1 MITVGN
7 CYGHVGMAV
16 INMYVIVSFLIYFG
30 NSEIS
35 YRTRWAKG
43 QLRSYRNTIEKVK
56 HVFTVKK
63 TLFIEDFSNAP
74 LITIANRHE
83 N

>member
-1 MITVGN
+1 
-7 CYGHVGMAV
+7 MAV

-56 HVFTVKK
+56 QVFTVK
-63 TLFIEDFSNAP
+63 NAFY
-74 LITIANRHE
+74 
-83 N
+83 